1 MAKQFFQDI
10 SEIQKHCKLKKF
22 SLVYFLAGE
31 DSFSITEAAEALE
44 KAIAP
49 LLTSEFDKQ
58 IYFGSSSTISEVI
71 GFAQSFPFGD
81 GKKFILVK
89 EFEKMKEEKPSGAA

>member
-1 MAKQFFQDI
+1 
-10 SEIQKHCKLKKF
+10 
-22 SLVYFLAGE
+22 
-31 DSFSITEAAEALE
+31 
-44 KAIAP
+44 

>member
-1 MAKQFFQDI
+1 M
-10 SEIQKHCKLKKF
+10 KKF
-22 SLVYFLAGE
+22 SPVYFLAGE